1 MMKVKKTSYPPLNM
15 GISLMLVIFIIL
27 CMVVFSVLSLST
39 SLKDYNYSEQN
50 AENTKAYYEACNQ
63 AERELA
69 SIKDN
74 ISSYDEGEELEY
86 LIKVDDN
93 KSLQVAIELH
103 PAQNN
108 YTIKTWKLITTSTWD
123 GDDTISVLGSQK

>member
-50 AENTKAYYEACNQ
+50 AENTKTYYEACNQ
-63 AERELA
+63 AELELA

-123 GDDTISVLGSQK
+123 GDDSISVLGSQK